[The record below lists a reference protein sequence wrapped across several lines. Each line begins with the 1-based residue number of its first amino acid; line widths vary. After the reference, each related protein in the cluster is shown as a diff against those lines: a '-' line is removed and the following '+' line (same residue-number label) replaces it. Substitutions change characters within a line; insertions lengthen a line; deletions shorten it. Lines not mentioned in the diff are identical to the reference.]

1 VQFGL
6 KRYPELPDIP
16 TAVDLSR
23 SDEERKVVSTIM
35 AAAEI
40 GAAFFTTPRVPADR
54 VLALRRAFDE
64 TMKDPEFLDEAM
76 RSNLTVGPMTG
87 EELQK
92 LMVEVSSLPPDL
104 LTKVRT
110 AYGAH

>member
-6 KRYPELPDIP
+6 KRHPELPDIP
-16 TAVDLSR
+16 TAVELAR
-23 SDEERKVVSTIM
+23 NDEERKVVSAIM

-54 VLALRRAFDE
+54 LLALRRAFDE
-64 TMKDPEFLDEAM
+64 TMKDPGFLDEAM
-76 RSNLTVGPMTG
+76 RSNIAVGPMPG

-92 LMVEVSSLPPDL
+92 LITDVSRLPPDL
-104 LTKVRT
+104 LTKVRA